1 MTTPTRASEAGSMT
15 TKGYVTQHLSR
26 LREFATAPEA
36 RPAKLGFLGSVLITI
51 GGLGAGSTKP
61 HDPLLEALHLSWMR
75 FGHGLVLSSILL
87 WTGVGLMLIAWL
99 ALGRRVLAGP
109 GPNSATEYT
118 MRATTAFWL
127 APLLLSV
134 PVFSRDTY
142 SYLAQGALLRD
153 GFDPY
158 AVGPV
163 ASPNALLDNV
173 SPIWTITTAP
183 YGPVFILVAKLVTMV
198 IGNHVIAGT
207 MLLRLCMLPGL
218 ALLIWA
224 APRLAHHFGA
234 DGATALWICV
244 LNPLVLIHLMGGV
257 HNEMLM
263 VGLMTAGIALTFQGR
278 NVAGIT
284 VLTLAIAVKATAGIA
299 LPFLVWVWMRHLRDR
314 RGYRPVQAFLAA
326 TAISVLI
333 FTVVFAVL
341 SALAGVGLGWLTALG
356 GSVKIINWLTVPTAA
371 ANLIHALGSGFF
383 TADFYSLLRITRFI
397 GIVIIA
403 VSLPLLWWRF
413 RRDDRAALTG
423 IAWSM
428 LIVVLFVPAA
438 LPWYYSWP
446 LAVAAPLAQSRRAI
460 AAIAGFSTW
469 VMVIFKPDGS
479 HGMYSWLYFSLAT
492 ACALAAWY
500 MLYRVPEPHAEATE
514 TQAA

>member
-1 MTTPTRASEAGSMT
+1 MTSPVS
-15 TKGYVTQHLSR
+15 QHLSR
-26 LREFATAPEA
+26 LRDFAAAPEA
-36 RPAKLGFLGSVLITI
+36 GPAKLGFLGSALITI

-87 WTGVGLMLIAWL
+87 WAGVGLMLIAWL
-99 ALGRRVLAGP
+99 RLGRRVLAGP
-109 GPNSATEYT
+109 NSVDEYM

-163 ASPNALLDNV
+163 ANPNILLDNV

-224 APRLAHHFGA
+224 TPRLAAHLGA
-234 DGATALWICV
+234 NGANGARALWICA

-263 VGLMTAGIALTFQGR
+263 VGLMTAGIALTFAGR
-278 NVAGIT
+278 DVAGVT
-284 VLTLAIAVKATAGIA
+284 VLTLGVAVKATAGIA
-299 LPFLVWVWMRHLRDR
+299 LPFLVWVWMRHLRER
-314 RGYRPVQAFLAA
+314 RGYRPLPAFLAA
-326 TAISVLI
+326 TASSLAI
-333 FTVVFAVL
+333 FVAVFAVT
-341 SALAGVGLGWLTALG
+341 SAVAGVGLGWLTALG
-356 GSVKIINWLTVPTAA
+356 GSVKIINWLSVPTAA
-371 ANLIHALGSGFF
+371 ANVIHALASPFVHV
-383 TADFYSLLRITRFI
+383 DFYGLLRVTRLI

-413 RRDDRAALTG
+413 RRDDRAVLTG

-446 LAVAAPLAQSRRAI
+446 LAVAAPLTQSRRAI
-460 AAIAGFSTW
+460 AAIAGLSTW

-479 HGMYSWLYFSLAT
+479 HGMYSWLHFSVAT

-500 MLYRVPEPHAEATE
+500 SLSRAPASEPVNKP
-514 TQAA
+514 

>member
-1 MTTPTRASEAGSMT
+1 MTTPSTPTHTPDSLAPKKTLAQR
-15 TKGYVTQHLSR
+15 YSR
-26 LREFATAPEA
+26 LLAFSAAPEA
-36 RPAKLGFLGSVLITI
+36 RPAKLGFLGSLLITG

-61 HDPLLEALHLSWMR
+61 HDPLLEALHLSWLR
-75 FGHGLVLSSILL
+75 FGHGLVLSSIVL
-87 WTGVGLMLIAWL
+87 WTGVGLMLIAWVT
-99 ALGRRVLAGP
+99 LGRRALAGQ
-109 GPNSATEYT
+109 ATEFT
-118 MRATTAFWL
+118 MRATTGFWL

-163 ASPNALLDNV
+163 ANPNALLDNV

-183 YGPVFILVAKLVTMV
+183 YGPAFILIAKLVTMLV
-198 IGNHVIAGT
+198 GNHVIAGT

-224 APRLAHHFGA
+224 SPRLAHHLGSNGA
-234 DGATALWICV
+234 LALWICV

-263 VGLMTAGIALTFQGR
+263 VGLMAAGIALMFQGR
-278 NVAGIT
+278 HVLGT
-284 VLTLAIAVKATAGIA
+284 VLLTVAVAVKATAGIA
-299 LPFLVWVWMRHLRDR
+299 LPFMVWVWLRHLRDR
-314 RGYRPVQAFLAA
+314 RGYRTVPAFLAA
-326 TAISVLI
+326 GAASLLI
-333 FTVVFAVL
+333 FAVAFAIL
-341 SALAGVGLGWLTALG
+341 SAIAGVGLGWLTALA
-356 GSVKIINWLTVPTAA
+356 GSVKIINWLTMPTAV
-371 ANLIHALGSGFF
+371 ANIIHALGSGLFPVN
-383 TADFYSLLRITRFI
+383 FYATLRVTRYI
-397 GIVIIA
+397 GIGIIA

-446 LAVAAPLAQSRRAI
+446 LAVAAPLAQSRRAV
-460 AAIAGFSTW
+460 AAIAGLSTW

-479 HGMYSWLYFSLAT
+479 HGMYSWLHFSLAT

-500 MLYRVPEPHAEATE
+500 ALYRTPTE
-514 TQAA
+514 SVSTP